1 MEIRYGNLNFLYLLF
16 LAAAL
21 AILLLWSFR
30 RRRRLLELFAGAEL
44 IGKLATGMDRRE
56 YKVKAVLLL
65 LGMSFIIMGLTEPKW
80 GYHIEQVKRR
90 GVDIVIALDTSKS
103 MLAEDVK
110 PNRLAYAKREIED
123 LLKVLEGDRVA
134 IVAFAGT
141 AFAECPLT
149 LDYAF
154 ARMVLNSIDTSTIPQ
169 GGTALA
175 GAIQKSLEA
184 FEDPLK
190 KYKAIIILTDG
201 EDHEGWIDQAVEF
214 AKDRGVKIYVVGIGD
229 TEGSPIPVEDE
240 RGDRTYVREDG
251 EPVVSKLNV
260 EILEK
265 IALATEGDY
274 VQGGGAGSALQDIYR
289 GHIAPMEKKELGT
302 GEIRRYENR
311 YQLPLAIGT
320 ALVVL
325 QQGFVA
331 TLVQVGRRLFRSRR
345 RQHRK
350 DERFESVA
358 P

>member
-16 LAAAL
+16 VVAAL
-21 AILLLWSFR
+21 GMLLFWSFR
-30 RRRRLLELFAGAEL
+30 RRRRLLERFAGLKL
-44 IGKLATGMDRRE
+44 IGRLAAGMDRRE
-56 YKVKAVLLL
+56 YKLKAVLLL
-65 LGMSFIIMGLTEPKW
+65 VGMTFIVVGLIEPKW
-80 GYHIEQVKRR
+80 GYRVEQVKRR
-90 GVDIVIALDTSKS
+90 GVDIVVALDASRS

-110 PNRLAYAKREIED
+110 PNRLAYAKREVED

-154 ARMVLNSIDTSTIPQ
+154 ARMVLDSIDTSTIPQ

-184 FEDPLK
+184 FQDPIK
-190 KYKAIIILTDG
+190 KYKSIIILTDG

-229 TEGSPIPVEDE
+229 PEGALIPIEGE
-240 RGDRTYVREDG
+240 RGDRSYIKEDG

-260 EILEK
+260 EVLEK
-265 IALATEGDY
+265 IALAADGDY
-274 VQGGGAGSALQDIYR
+274 IQGGGAGSALQDIYR
-289 GHIAPMEKKELGT
+289 GHIVPMEKKELGT

-311 YQLPLAIGT
+311 YQWPLAIGT
-320 ALVVL
+320 LL
-325 QQGFVA
+325 LIIQQGFVA
-331 TLVQVGRRLFRSRR
+331 TLVESGRRLFRSRNR
-345 RQHRK
+345 EDQQ
-350 DERFESVA
+350 DERVESVA
-358 P
+358 A